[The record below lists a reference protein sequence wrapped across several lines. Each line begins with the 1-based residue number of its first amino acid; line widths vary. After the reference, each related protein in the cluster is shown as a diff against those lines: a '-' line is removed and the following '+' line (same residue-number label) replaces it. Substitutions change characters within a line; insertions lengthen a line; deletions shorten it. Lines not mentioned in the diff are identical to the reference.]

1 MQIIKITCIMEM
13 LEDFHLGTGTGNIG
27 LFDDGQYRDQ
37 GVVSIR
43 ESSLKGLLKDSCRQI
58 NQYHADFAD
67 GKEDDCNKYY
77 HRIFESHQD
86 LHSLDIQIE
95 PTSPE
100 EKRNNTVIHFF
111 TALDSE
117 TGTAQANTLRSLEFG
132 AKSLKFRVR
141 VSYICQDEDSEA
153 IKDYL
158 EEALRNI
165 KSLGGHRRRGFGALH
180 ISEIQSTL
188 SSPEAVETLTCSGS
202 SIELILELQEDTLI
216 SAKAQSGNMLETND
230 YITGTTILGMLR
242 AKLLGMKIKNAYL
255 DDDSVRASF
264 FYPLPVLAPDAK
276 YIVHPV
282 FTSLRKKKDYRK
294 VGKDEEQI
302 PIWALCERSPQQK
315 SVADIL
321 SQNTLRTDIE
331 HSDPSKGMY
340 DGYLCLKTSE
350 SQDWGKALY
359 YKARTRT
366 HQRNDID
373 PSKQRTKQ
381 DGGVFVEQR
390 IEKGSC
396 FMGRLHFK
404 DESACA
410 DFCRDFSPW
419 LSGAN
424 MLNLGRG
431 AKPCKIK
438 SYTVLSVSDTN
449 HSLVLDDNS
458 FTISLISDVVLFDA
472 KLRPVSHFNE
482 ECLASLLGD
491 SYCKDDFVLE
501 RYSERSGITSSFSG
515 TTGLRRFRDIAIRKG
530 SSYRFVLQDPTKT
543 ESLVKDL
550 QALEQTGIGIKK
562 NEGFG
567 VIVINHPIHGIAPA
581 QLSSDQAE
589 AKLCVAESIVNNAE
603 SRRLTDKA
611 KVYHEADDLLS
622 KLQKEKNETRDLWK
636 SFAFKIINLISEND
650 SRNALNAKLH
660 DIEEVKNEA
669 WESDDYRMKILSN
682 ILASTCSAESV
693 KIALQKLLAKSGGKS
708 HE

>member
-1 MQIIKITCIMEM
+1 MKIIKITCVMEM

-27 LFDDGQYRDQ
+27 LFDDAQYRDQ
-37 GVVSIR
+37 GMVSIR

-67 GKEDDCNKYY
+67 GKEDDCNKCYQ
-77 HRIFESHQD
+77 RIFESHQD
-86 LHSLDIQIE
+86 LHSLDIRIE
-95 PTSPE
+95 PASPE
-100 EKRNNTVIHFF
+100 EKRSNTVLHYF
-111 TALDSE
+111 TALDAE
-117 TGTAQANTLRSLEFG
+117 TGTAKANTLRSLEFG
-132 AKSLKFRVR
+132 AKSLKFDVS
-141 VSYICQDEDSEA
+141 VSYACRDEDSET

-188 SSPEAVETLTCSGS
+188 ISPEAVETLNCSGS
-202 SIELILELQEDTLI
+202 AIGLILELQEDTLI
-216 SAKAQSGNMLETND
+216 SAKAQSGNMLKTND

-242 AKLLGMKIKNAYL
+242 AKLLGMKIENAYL

-264 FYPLPVLAPDAK
+264 FYPLPASESDTES
-276 YIVHPV
+276 IVHPV

-294 VGKDEEQI
+294 IGEDKARI
-302 PIWALCERSPQQK
+302 PIWALCERSFKQK
-315 SVADIL
+315 TVADIL

-340 DGYLCLKTSE
+340 DGYLYLDKSGAK
-350 SQDWGKALY
+350 DWGKALY

-366 HQRNDID
+366 HQRNNID
-373 PSKQRTKQ
+373 PSTQRTK

-390 IEKGSC
+390 IQKGSR

-438 SYTVLSVSDTN
+438 SYTMLSESDAN
-449 HSLVLDDNS
+449 HPLALADNS
-458 FTISLISDVVLFDA
+458 FTISMISDVVLFDD

-530 SSYRFVLQDPTKT
+530 SSYRFVLQDPTKAGC
-543 ESLVKDL
+543 LVKDL
-550 QALEQTGIGIKK
+550 QALEKPGIGVKK

-567 VIVINHPIHGIAPA
+567 MIVINHPIHDIEPTKP
-581 QLSSDQAE
+581 SSGQAE
-589 AKLCVAESIVNNAE
+589 VKLCVAKSIGNNAE
-603 SRRLTDKA
+603 SQRLTDKA

-622 KLQKEKNETRDLWK
+622 KLQQAKNETRELWK

-650 SRNALNAKLH
+650 SGDALKAKLH
-660 DIEEVKNEA
+660 DIEEVKNDA
-669 WESDDYRMKILSN
+669 WKSDDYRKHILN
-682 ILASTCSAESV
+682 EILASSCNGDSV
-693 KIALQKLLAKSGGKS
+693 KIALKKLLAKSGGKS